1 MKIISIDV
9 GIKNLA
15 FCLFENDLN
24 DTTNTNINTF
34 KIKKWDSINV
44 AEKESLLTCTHLE
57 KNVIC
62 LKPAKYRKLN
72 QCFCLKHAK
81 KQCFLIPTTQLK
93 SSYINKQKI
102 QDLYDIADKYNIS
115 FEKPIK
121 KNDLSMKINDY
132 MNTICFEELHI
143 THADQVDLITIGNNI
158 KYKFDELFV
167 NEGKIDYIIIENQI
181 SPIANRM
188 KTIQGMIA
196 QYFIMRE
203 QVVSIQFISA
213 SNKLKEFNNN
223 DVVKE
228 IKDKKDKDKKDKD
241 KKEEKEKT
249 IMNYS
254 QRKKMG
260 IVKCLDIINKEAIY
274 FEWLPYFEKHKKKDD
289 LSDSFLQGLWFIKN
303 KLVL

>member
-15 FCLFENDLN
+15 FCLFESANVN
-24 DTTNTNINTF
+24 ATTNGNENNYIDTNAF
-34 KIKKWDSINV
+34 KITKWDSINV

-57 KNVIC
+57 KNVLC
-62 LKPAKYRKLN
+62 LKPAKYRKSN

-81 KQCFLIPTTQLK
+81 KQCFLIPTAQLK
-93 SSYINKQKI
+93 PSYINKQKI
-102 QDLYDIADKYNIS
+102 QILYDIAEKNNVS

-121 KNDLSMKINDY
+121 KMDLCNKINEY
-132 MNTICFEELHI
+132 MNTICFEELHT
-143 THADQVDLITIGNNI
+143 THADQVDLVTIGKNI
-158 KYKFDELFV
+158 KYRFDELFI
-167 NEGKIDYIIIENQI
+167 NEGKIDYVIIENQI

-203 QVVSIQFISA
+203 QVAFIQFISA
-213 SNKLKEFNNN
+213 SNKLKEFSN
-223 DVVKE
+223 
-228 IKDKKDKDKKDKD
+228 IKDKDKDKN
-241 KKEEKEKT
+241 KKEEKT

-254 QRKKMG
+254 ERKKMG
-260 IVKCLDIINKEAIY
+260 ILKCLDIINKETIY
-274 FEWLPYFEKHKKKDD
+274 CEWLTYFEKHKKKDD

-303 KLVL
+303 KLIV

>member
-15 FCLFENDLN
+15 FCLFESDSI
-24 DTTNTNINTF
+24 DIKNTF

-44 AEKESLLTCTHLE
+44 AEKDSLLTCTHLE

-62 LKPAKYRKLN
+62 LKPAKYRKAN

-81 KQCFLIPTTQLK
+81 KQCFLIPTSQLK
-93 SSYINKQKI
+93 PSYINKQKI

-121 KNDLSMKINDY
+121 KLDLSIKVNEY
-132 MNTICFEELHI
+132 MNNICFEELHA

-158 KYKFDELFV
+158 KYKFDELFM
-167 NEGKIDYIIIENQI
+167 NEGKIDYVIIENQI

-203 QVVSIQFISA
+203 QVITIQFISA
-213 SNKLKEFNNN
+213 CNKLKEFNNN

-228 IKDKKDKDKKDKD
+228 IKDKKDKDKIDKD
-241 KKEEKEKT
+241 KKEEKT

-254 QRKKMG
+254 ERKKLG
-260 IVKCLDIINKEAIY
+260 ILKCLDIIQKEAIY
-274 FEWLPYFEKHKKKDD
+274 FEWLSYFEKHKKKDD
-289 LSDSFLQGLWFIKN
+289 LSDSFLQGIWFIKS
-303 KLVL
+303 KLIL